1 MTATQWRSVRGA
13 VTPIGLLLVFGLVAC
28 EEQKAST
35 PPAVPPAV
43 TVIRATN
50 EDVIATTTYN
60 GRIQATEKVELRA
73 RVEGFLEKR
82 AFTEG
87 AEVREG
93 ELLFQIEK
101 GTYQAAVGEAAA
113 RVSRTQ
119 AELNLTDIELWRA
132 KTLLAQKVV
141 AQSKYD
147 EALANNNTA
156 KANNTSA
163 QAQLEKAKLDL
174 SYTEI
179 KAPISGR
186 IGRSAITV
194 GNFVSPASGVLAT
207 LVAQESMYV
216 VFPISQR
223 DLLQARQQ
231 ARASGRD
238 ASSLTAKITLADGNL
253 YNQTGKINFVD
264 VQVDSGTDTVI
275 IRAIIPNPDR
285 ILIDGQLVSAII
297 EARDAEQLPVI
308 PGQAIQADQ
317 QGTFVLVVDAENK
330 VQARRIRIG
339 QNLAGGRI
347 AIREGVK
354 DGDRVITEGL
364 QRVRINQVV
373 NPAEAPGA
381 MVETKRG

>member
-1 MTATQWRSVRGA
+1 MTATQGTFDRGA
-13 VTPIGLLLVFGLVAC
+13 VVLTGLLLVFGLTAC
-28 EEQKAST
+28 DQQKAAA
-35 PPAVPPAV
+35 PPVVPAV
-43 TVIRATN
+43 TVIRATS

-113 RVSRTQ
+113 RVSRSQ

-186 IGRSAITV
+186 IGRAAITV

-231 ARASGRD
+231 AQASGRD
-238 ASSLTAKITLADGNL
+238 ASSLTAKITLADGKL
-253 YNQTGKINFVD
+253 YNQTGRINFID

-275 IRAIIPNPDR
+275 IRAVIPNPDR
-285 ILIDGQLVSAII
+285 TLIDGQLVSAII

-330 VQARRIRIG
+330 VQSRRIRIG
-339 QNLAGGRI
+339 QNLSGGRI
-347 AIREGVK
+347 AVREGVK
-354 DGDRVITEGL
+354 DGDRIITEGL

-381 MVETKRG
+381 MVETKKG

>member
-1 MTATQWRSVRGA
+1 MAAMTQRIGWYRA
-13 VTPIGLLLVFGLVAC
+13 VSLVLVLGGGLAAC
-28 EEQKAST
+28 DDKKAAA
-35 PPAVPPAV
+35 PPATPTAV
-43 TVIRATN
+43 TVVRATN
-50 EDVIATTTYN
+50 EAVVSSTVYN
-60 GRIQATEKVELRA
+60 GRIQATEKVDLRA

-87 AEVREG
+87 AEVRAG
-93 ELLFQIEK
+93 DLLFQIEK

-163 QAQLEKAKLDL
+163 QAQLDKARLDL

-186 IGRSAITV
+186 IGRAAITV
-194 GNFVSPASGVLAT
+194 GNFVSPASGVLAS

-231 ARASGRD
+231 AQASGRD
-238 ASSLTAKITLADGNL
+238 ASSLRTQITLADGQL
-253 YNQTGKINFVD
+253 YNQTGTINFVD

-285 ILIDGQLVSAII
+285 VLIDGQLVTAII
-297 EARDAEQLPVI
+297 EARDPEQLPVI
-308 PGQAIQADQ
+308 PGQAVQADQ
-317 QGTFVLVVDAENK
+317 QGAYVLVVDADNK
-330 VQARRIRIG
+330 VQSRRIQIG
-339 QNLAGGRI
+339 QTLGGGRI
-347 AIREGVK
+347 AVRGGVK

-373 NPAEAPGA
+373 NPAEAPSA
-381 MVETKRG
+381 MTETKKG